1 MEELDGYTKAAIL
14 VMSLG
19 EEAASNVMKT
29 LTPKTL
35 QRLGS
40 KITEMT
46 EISQKDSDVVFKE
59 YADYVGQSAGIS
71 VEGKSYMKNV
81 LQKALGMDKAD
92 RVIVNMIETEE
103 NGLDTLKWMDAKGVA
118 NLIRGEHPQ
127 TIALIL
133 TYLDPTQ
140 GSEILPLFP
149 DALRGDVMIRMATL
163 EDIPPGVMK
172 EIGTALQNDLSQ
184 AGSTSKTVT
193 SKKVSGVKLV
203 ANILNQVDKASEKS
217 IMESISKNNA
227 NLAEDIR
234 KLMFVFD
241 DLNRLDDRGTQEL
254 LKVVSKDQLVLALK
268 AAQDDIKDLVF
279 RNMSERA
286 REMLQEDMESKGPVN
301 VNKVEAAQQE
311 ILKIAKTLEEDGKLS
326 LGGGGSGGE
335 ALI

>member
-19 EEAASNVMKT
+19 EDAASDVMKT
-29 LTPKTL
+29 LAPKML

-40 KITEMT
+40 KISDMT
-46 EISQKDSDVVFKE
+46 EISQKESEVVFKE
-59 YADYVGQSAGIS
+59 YAEFVGESSGIS

-81 LQKALGMDKAD
+81 LQKALGKDKAD
-92 RVIVNMIETEE
+92 RVIENMIETEE
-103 NGLDTLKWMDAKGVA
+103 SGLDTLKWMDAKGVA
-118 NLIRGEHPQ
+118 SLIRGEHPQ
-127 TIALIL
+127 TVALIL
-133 TYLDPTQ
+133 TYLDPAQ
-140 GSEILPLFP
+140 GSEILPLLP

-184 AGSTSKTVT
+184 AGSASKTAT

-203 ANILNQVDKASEKS
+203 ANILNQVDKATEKS
-217 IMESISKNNA
+217 IMESISENHA
-227 NLAEDIR
+227 NLSEDIR

-241 DLNRLDDRGTQEL
+241 DLNRMDDRGMQEL
-254 LKVVSKDQLVLALK
+254 LKVVSKEQLLLALK

-286 REMLQEDMESKGPVN
+286 REMLQEDMESKGPVK
-301 VNKVEAAQQE
+301 VSEVEAAQQE
-311 ILKIAKTLEEDGKLS
+311 ILKVAKTLEEDGKLS
-326 LGGGGSGGE
+326 LGGGGGGGE